1 MIPFYGLQAPS
12 SGGHYESWFVRANHP
27 DRPLALWIRYTLFR
41 AADDRPAL
49 GEVWA
54 MWFDGEQQRTVAAK
68 EEFPL
73 AECRYA
79 SDGMNVEA
87 GNNHLQPGKLTG
99 QLQHRGQSLQWDL
112 HYDQGEDT
120 LLFLP
125 ESFYQR
131 PLPKAKSLVS
141 RPMITLDGSLSV
153 NGERLTLNGWRG
165 SENHN
170 WGSQHTD
177 RYAWGQ
183 VAGFDNAPEAFLEC
197 ATAQIKLGPLYSPK
211 LSIAALC
218 LDGERFQF
226 NRISTAL
233 KAKAQYRPFEWSLAT
248 RQGDARLTVK
258 MDTSAERVAALT
270 YYNPPGGN
278 KICLNS
284 KLARVTATLQRK
296 GKPERV
302 LHSQHGGAFEI
313 LTDILPAGMALQV

>member
-1 MIPFYGLQAPS
+1 MIPYYGLQAPAT
-12 SGGHYESWFVRANHP
+12 GGHYESWFVRANHP
-27 DRPLALWIRYTLFR
+27 LRPQALWIRYTLFR
-41 AADDRPAL
+41 AADNRPAL

-68 EEFPL
+68 QEFPL
-73 AECRYA
+73 DDCHYA
-79 SDGMNVEA
+79 SDAMRVDA
-87 GNNHLQPGKLTG
+87 GDNHIEPGKLTG
-99 QLQHRGQSLQWDL
+99 QLQHRGQTLQWDL
-112 HYDQGEDT
+112 HYNDGEAS

-125 ESFYQR
+125 ASFYER

-141 RPMITLDGSLSV
+141 RPMIQLHGTLNV
-153 NGERLTLNGWRG
+153 NGEIINLDGWRG

-197 ATAQIKLGPLYSPK
+197 ATAQIRLGPVYSPK

-218 LDGERFQF
+218 LDGERFLF
-226 NRISTAL
+226 NTIGTAL
-233 KAKAQYRPFEWSLAT
+233 KARAHYRPFEWSLET
-248 RQGDARLTVK
+248 RNRDARLMIQ
-258 MDTSAERVAALT
+258 MDTTPDRVAALT

-278 KICLNS
+278 KFCLNS
-284 KLARVTATLQRK
+284 KLARVTATFRQK

-302 LHSQHGGAFEI
+302 LHSAHGGAFEI
-313 LTDILPAGMALQV
+313 LTDQVPPGVELQV

>member
-1 MIPFYGLQAPS
+1 MIPYYGLQAPAD
-12 SGGHYESWFVRANHP
+12 GGHYESWFVRANHP
-27 DRPLALWIRYTLFR
+27 LQPQALWIRYTLFR

-73 AECRYA
+73 QDCQYSAE
-79 SDGMNVEA
+79 GMKVFA
-87 GNNHLQPGKLTG
+87 GGNRLEPGKLSG
-99 QLQHRGQSLQWDL
+99 QLQHRGNNLTWDL
-112 HYDQGEDT
+112 HYDGGRAP

-141 RPMITLDGSLSV
+141 RPMITLHGTITI
-153 NGERLTLNGWRG
+153 NGETLKLDSWRG

-197 ATAQIKLGPLYSPK
+197 ATAQIRLGPVFSPK

-226 NRISTAL
+226 NRIGTAL
-233 KAKAQYRPFEWSLAT
+233 RARAHYHPFEWELET
-248 RQGDARLTVK
+248 GNRDAHLQIH
-258 MDTSAERVAALT
+258 MDTTPDRVAALT

-284 KLARVTATLQRK
+284 KLARVTATFTQK
-296 GKPERV
+296 GKPARV
-302 LHSQHGGAFEI
+302 LHSAHGGAFEI
-313 LTDILPAGMALQV
+313 LTDTLPAGMALQV